1 MGLRLSGGDTV
12 AFDYANDPLAYDS
25 AIGGTLPPTAQG
37 TTLTSV
43 DVLSASP
50 YTMTATL
57 TWSGSGSAGTAGAVR
72 VRGVALG
79 AGASI
84 VATGP
89 GTGGSYATVIVPDD
103 FALGITGGETA
114 GKLQRCRHLLG
125 YVTLGSRRASPGA
138 ARPLP
143 RSGGAG
149 TAHAGTACAAS
160 VRVRT
165 RWGRTLGASCLRGL
179 VQRGSTRSVF
189 DSTVLSPPPRRAV
202 MRNGTSA

>member
-1 MGLRLSGGDTV
+1 MAVAPGTYTV
-12 AFDYANDPLAYDS
+12 TVTYTLIGANSVTNTIRVIMPPRRGARSRAATRWPSTTPTTPLAYYS

-89 GTGGSYATVIVPDD
+89 GTGGSFATVIVPDD

-114 GKLQRCRHLLG
+114 GS
-125 YVTLGSRRASPGA
+125 YNAVVTYSVTSP
-138 ARPLP
+138 
-143 RSGGAG
+143 
-149 TAHAGTACAAS
+149 
-160 VRVRT
+160 
-165 RWGRTLGASCLRGL
+165 
-179 VQRGSTRSVF
+179 
-189 DSTVLSPPPRRAV
+189 
-202 MRNGTSA
+202 